1 MPFMTDLNS
10 EDVKMKLGIFGG
22 AFNPV
27 HNGHLALAKSYYDG
41 LRLDRIIFIPTS
53 VPPHKTSDYL
63 APKKDRLEM
72 VRLAVEGNPAFE
84 VSDIE
89 FCRQGKSYTYDTL
102 SALRRI
108 YPDSE
113 LYLIIG
119 ADQFLTF
126 HLWYRYKEILDMV
139 TLCTS
144 ARESESEKKELY
156 EYAKSLDGLESG
168 KYFIADYPV
177 LKLSSSEI
185 RDKINSGEDI
195 SDLVSKR
202 VYNYIFEK
210 GLYGV

>member
-1 MPFMTDLNS
+1 MLFMTDLNS
-10 EDVKMKLGIFGG
+10 EDDEVKIGIFGG
-22 AFNPV
+22 AFNPI
-27 HNGHLALAKSYYDG
+27 HNGHLALAKCYYDS

-63 APKKDRLEM
+63 LPQKDRLEM
-72 VRLAVEGNPAFE
+72 VRIAVEENSAFE

-89 FCRQGKSYTYDTL
+89 FKRKGKSYTYDTL
-102 SALRRI
+102 SAVKRF

-119 ADQFLTF
+119 SDQFLTF

-144 ARESESEKKELY
+144 ARENEQEKKELY
-156 EYAKSLDGLESG
+156 DYAKSLDGLKREG
-168 KYFIADYPV
+168 YFIADYPV

-185 RDKINSGEDI
+185 RDKIRNGEDI
-195 SDLVSKR
+195 SALVPEK
-202 VYNYIFEK
+202 VCHYIFEK
-210 GLYGV
+210 GLYSV